1 MNLSD
6 NLKKLNFVMLK
17 YATLITKSLSPY
29 ILLLSSL
36 LFAGKGNVYFPIQLA

>member
-1 MNLSD
+1 MNLSG

-17 YATLITKSLSPY
+17 YAPLITKSLSPY
-29 ILLLSSL
+29 ILLLSNL